1 MKKKEIITMKNLEN
15 VKALNDM
22 EMAKVA
28 GGNFFADLEEVLRQ
42 IFADKK
48 PTQQDNPT
56 SPEHLTRRGKC

>member
-1 MKKKEIITMKNLEN
+1 MKNLEN

-42 IFADKK
+42 IFADEK
-48 PTQQDNPT
+48 PTQQNNPT
-56 SPEHLTRRGKC
+56 SQEPLTRLKKPGSC